1 MNLLHN
7 CWEVFIDSELWA
19 CNFNFV
25 SKLKNI
31 LYYKNQPTIIPSGQ
45 SSPSNTSSNS
55 SQAEFRHPPG
65 LETGKQYCEDPPL
78 VTVCRQSSCPR
89 TFKYAGGSPP
99 IVKGQN
105 THSRP
110 ENLKQSRPKKLVK
123 SNKSISRIRIE
134 FYLTKFH
141 FLQFQKWPKINF

>member
-1 MNLLHN
+1 MSGLNNTLS
-7 CWEVFIDSELWA
+7 FIT
-19 CNFNFV
+19 
-25 SKLKNI
+25 I
-31 LYYKNQPTIIPSGQ
+31 NQPTIIPSGQ

-78 VTVCRQSSCPR
+78 VTVSRQSSCPR

-110 ENLKQSRPKKLVK
+110 ENLKKSRPKKLVK
-123 SNKSISRIRIE
+123 SNKSITRLLFFFDQIPFFAISK
-134 FYLTKFH
+134 LAKNQ
-141 FLQFQKWPKINF
+141 FLNWKNV